1 MSNGRDLCV
10 RNKVYSHE
18 TKAFGESRKKISTS
32 PRVQIFAPGHGNQDS
47 QKLARAIIS
56 AFDAVLDAEQDAG
69 ILA

>member
-1 MSNGRDLCV
+1 LWQPWDVEAWSG
-10 RNKVYSHE
+10 
-18 TKAFGESRKKISTS
+18 A
-32 PRVQIFAPGHGNQDS
+32 NQDS